1 MDSKVEKI
9 NKAIQE
15 KDVVIV
21 AYLME
26 GCGWCDKLK
35 PVWNKVKKGKGH
47 LYEIVVSE
55 KNPNILNDL
64 DCDTSDT
71 NGGFPCI
78 CIYKKGK
85 KSKCHSGYKDE
96 PALKKLVRD
105 ASKQIE
111 GSKYKRT
118 SKTKR
123 KTRKSR
129 RNKTKRKRKRKRK
142 KKSKARSAFYKRLNR
157 KLKKKKIL

>member
-1 MDSKVEKI
+1 MNSKVEKI
-9 NKAIQE
+9 NKALKE
-15 KDVVIV
+15 KPVVIV

-35 PVWNKVKKGKGH
+35 PVWNKVKKGKNN
-47 LYEIVVSE
+47 LYDVVVS
-55 KNPNILNDL
+55 KNNPNVLEGL

-78 CIYKKGK
+78 CIYKNGK
-85 KSKCHSGYKDE
+85 KSKCHSGYRDE
-96 PALKKLVRD
+96 AALMKLINN
-105 ASKQIE
+105 ASKQSG

-123 KTRKSR
+123 KSRKSR
-129 RNKTKRKRKRKRK
+129 RNKTKRKRKRKRR
-142 KKSKARSAFYKRLNR
+142 SKARSAFYKKLSR
-157 KLKKKKIL
+157 KLKRKK

>member
-35 PVWNKVKKGKGH
+35 PVWKNVKNKNKDLH
-47 LYEIVVSE
+47 LFDITVSRE
-55 KNPNILNDL
+55 NPRILEGLN
-64 DCDTSDT
+64 CDTSDT

-96 PALKKLVRD
+96 PALRKLVRN
-105 ASKQIE
+105 ASKQIG

-129 RNKTKRKRKRKRK
+129 RNKTKRKRKRK

-157 KLKKKKIL
+157 KLKKKK